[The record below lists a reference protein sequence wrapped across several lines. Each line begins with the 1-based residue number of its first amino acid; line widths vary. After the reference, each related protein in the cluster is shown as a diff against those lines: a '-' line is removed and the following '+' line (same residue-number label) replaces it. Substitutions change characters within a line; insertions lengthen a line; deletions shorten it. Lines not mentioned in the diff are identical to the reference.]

1 MPVTSE
7 LGLLFN
13 ALPRPYLLL
22 SRELVIE
29 AVSDAYLA
37 ATLTQRAYLLGRYV
51 YEVFPD
57 NPQTPKANVMH
68 NLHASLA
75 HVLATGQPHE
85 MAQQHYYVPD
95 PAHSGQFI
103 ERYWQS
109 LTAPVFDAHSQVVQ
123 FIHSVLDV
131 TAQVQA
137 QAYLQESQAAEQA
150 AYVEAERQRQR
161 FHEVLMQLPAHVAVY
176 HGPDHIYQFVNPP
189 YQSQFP
195 HRSFAGRPFYEAM
208 PEASGLGV
216 VALFDQVYQTG
227 EPYYVQ
233 EMEGWFDFQGNG
245 EPEQLF
251 FNLSLHPLRNAQGHI
266 DGVLDFSYS
275 VTEQVRAR
283 RQVEQL
289 NQELET
295 RVQERTQQLRH
306 QQGLLTQIM
315 RQVPAAIATLDGP
328 AHHFTFF
335 NDACQALSK
344 GRIRLGLSVAKVS
357 PEVVPQ
363 GFIGLLDQV
372 YATGQPFTG
381 TENPIHLF
389 DEATGQPELR
399 YQDFIYQPLTDEQH
413 QTQGILAFI
422 VDVTDKVRSRQHAE
436 ALQAELLVAAQQQA
450 AERLAFYQIFEQT
463 PALVA
468 LLRAPSHRYE
478 YVNPTYQA
486 LFPGRQLVGLNVF
499 EAVPEL
505 QDQGFVGLLDQVY
518 QTGETYFGQEVPFRR
533 ASAPGQPIGTDYF
546 NFTYQAYREK
556 GEVAGVSIF
565 AFDVTEQALGR
576 QEHEVQRQ
584 ELEQL
589 FMQAPAPIVI
599 LDGPNLVFQLIN
611 PAYQHIFP
619 GRALAGKPLLEALP
633 ELVGTPIPDLFQRV
647 YQTGEPVTV
656 QELPLLQ
663 ARHEG
668 HAPEEIYWTFTYQ
681 ARRTAHGIIDGVRV
695 FAHDVTEQVRTRQRV
710 QELNEELADTNQEL
724 AALNEELQASNEELN
739 KSNTQLIRTNVDLDN
754 FIYTASHDL
763 KAPISNIE
771 GLLLALEREL
781 PAASRVGDVPYM
793 LTLMQEATE
802 RFKRTI
808 THLTDISRLQKEHD
822 QAAELVRLDVVVE
835 AVRLDLLPLIE
846 QTQAQLEV
854 QVPASVMLTFS
865 EKNLRSVVYNL
876 LSNALKY
883 RYPDRVPQ
891 VRVSYLPQHE
901 YQVLEVQDNGL
912 GMDLSHSQEKLFAM
926 FQRLHTH
933 VEGTGIGLYMV
944 KKIVENAG
952 GRIEV
957 ASQLGQGSTFR
968 VYFRR

>member
-1 MPVTSE
+1 MPVTPD

-37 ATLTQRAYLLGRYV
+37 ATLTERAHLLGKYV
-51 YEVFPD
+51 FEVFPD
-57 NPQTPKANVMH
+57 NPQTPEANSMH
-68 NLHASLA
+68 NLRASLTQ
-75 HVLATGQPHE
+75 VLATGQPHE
-85 MAQQHYYVPD
+85 MAQQRYDVPD
-95 PAHSGQFI
+95 PARPGHFV
-103 ERYWQS
+103 ERYWQP
-109 LTAPVFDAHSQVVQ
+109 LNAPVLDAQGQVVQ
-123 FIHSVLDV
+123 LIHSVLDV

-137 QAYLQESQAAEQA
+137 QAHLRESQVAEQVA
-150 AYVEAERQRQR
+150 RIEAETQRQR
-161 FHEVLMQLPAHVAVY
+161 FHEVLMQLPAYVAVY
-176 HGPDHIYQFVNPP
+176 HGPDHIYQFVNPS
-189 YQSQFP
+189 YQSLFP
-195 HRSFAGRPFYEAM
+195 HRSFMGRPFREGT
-208 PEASGLGV
+208 PESEGLGV
-216 VALFDQVYQTG
+216 AALFDQVYQTG
-227 EPYYVQ
+227 EPHYLP

-245 EPEQLF
+245 QPEQIF
-251 FNLSLHPLRNAQGHI
+251 INLSLHPLRNAQGCI
-266 DGVLDFSYS
+266 DGILDFSYNI
-275 VTEQVRAR
+275 TEQVRAR

-295 RVQERTQQLRH
+295 HVQERTQQLHH
-306 QQGLLTQIM
+306 QQSLLTQIM
-315 RQVPAAIATLDGP
+315 QQVPAAIATLSGP
-328 AHHFTFF
+328 EHHYTFF
-335 NDACQALSK
+335 NEACQSLSA
-344 GRIRLGLSVAKVS
+344 GRVHLGLTVADVF
-357 PEVVPQ
+357 PEVVAQ

-372 YATGQPFTG
+372 YATGQPFIG
-381 TENPIHLF
+381 TEKPIHLL
-389 DEATGQPELR
+389 DAATGQPELR

-413 QTQGILAFI
+413 QTQGVLAFI
-422 VDVTDKVRSRQHAE
+422 VDVTDKVRTRQQAE
-436 ALQAELLVAAQQQA
+436 TLHAELLVAAQHQA
-450 AERLAFYQIFEQT
+450 TERLAFYQIFEQT

-468 LLRAPSHRYE
+468 LLRAPGHRYE

-486 LFPGRQLVGLNVF
+486 LFPGRQIVGLNVV

-505 QDQGFVGLLDQVY
+505 KDQGFVALLDKVY
-518 QTGETYFGQEVPFRR
+518 QTGETYFGQEVPFVREPT
-533 ASAPGQPIGTDYF
+533 PGQPPRTDYF
-546 NFTYQAYREK
+546 NFTYQAYREN

-565 AFDVTEQALGR
+565 AFDVTEQALAR
-576 QEHEVQRQ
+576 QEREVQRQ

-599 LDGPNLVFQLIN
+599 LDGPALVFQLVN

-633 ELVGTPIPDLFQRV
+633 ELVDTPIPDLFQHV

-681 ARRTAHGIIDGVRV
+681 ARRAAHGLIDGVRV
-695 FAHDVTEQVRTRQRV
+695 FAHDVTEQVRIRQRV
-710 QELNEELADTNQEL
+710 QELNAELATINQK
-724 AALNEELQASNEELN
+724 LQASNAELN
-739 KSNTQLIRTNVDLDN
+739 ESNTQLTRTNVDLDN

-771 GLLLALEREL
+771 GLLLALEHAL
-781 PAASRVGDVPYM
+781 PTASRVGEVPYM
-793 LTLMQEATE
+793 LTLMQEAIE

-822 QAAELVRLDVVVE
+822 QATEAVQLAVVVE
-835 AVRLDLLPLIE
+835 AVRLDLLPLIQ

-854 QVPASVMLTFS
+854 QVPANLALNFS

-883 RYPDRVPQ
+883 RHPDRVPL
-891 VRVSYLPQHE
+891 VRLSCQPQHD

-912 GMDLSHSQEKLFAM
+912 GLDLSHSQKKLFAM

-933 VEGTGIGLYMV
+933 VEGTGLGLYMV

-957 ASQLGQGSTFR
+957 ESQPGLGTTFR